1 MDVLLDV
8 LRQNP
13 ELAFFLTLGGGY
25 LVGGLKLG
33 SQPIGAVLGVLL
45 VGLVVGQL
53 GVSIADEVNWMLFYL
68 FALGFTSLAVAALP
82 HFVTLLIGRH
92 VFRVQPGILL
102 GIFSGP
108 GTSAPGLAAVQ
119 ESAESKTPT
128 LGYGVTYALGN
139 ILLGLGGS
147 MIVLLL
153 TA

>member
-1 MDVLLDV
+1 MDVLLDA

-53 GVSIADEVNWMLFYL
+53 GISIADEVKWILFCL
-68 FALGFTSLAVAALP
+68 FLLAVDFSSLAVMVLP
-82 HFVTLLIGRH
+82 HLVTLFIGRH
-92 VFRVQPGILL
+92 VLRVHPGILL
-102 GIFSGP
+102 ELCSCA

-119 ESAESKTPT
+119 EASQSKIPT
-128 LGYGVTYALGN
+128 LGYGRTYSLSNIVLALG
-139 ILLGLGGS
+139 
-147 MIVLLL
+147 
-153 TA
+153 